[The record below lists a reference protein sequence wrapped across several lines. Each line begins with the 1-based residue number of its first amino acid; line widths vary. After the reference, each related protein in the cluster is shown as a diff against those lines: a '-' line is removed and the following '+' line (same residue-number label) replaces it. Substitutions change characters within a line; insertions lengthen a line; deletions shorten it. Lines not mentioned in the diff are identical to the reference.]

1 MRMIFRQRW
10 YKIMRERKSNL
21 RNRKIIGVIITAIIA
36 VCMITGSMS
45 CMSTTASANSK
56 ASYLKSYQKLVKKCS
71 RKFTYSGSQAEMNRE
86 ACAEY
91 KLWDN
96 DKNERFKLLR
106 TDEKIFTGNIFTTI
120 VDTETTCVKANQA
133 HLDIPFG
140 IMMDIF
146 PIDGCPKGK
155 FKRTMQKLNAMI
167 YSLFLAQIV
176 PENHGGIMAL
186 GSKFLLSIVKSPKA
200 REKKWRN
207 AERRM
212 SKYKISDCEYI
223 TELCEGVHSMQPE
236 YPKEWFASAVYRE
249 FEGLQMPIPV
259 GYDPYLKKAFGDYM
273 KLPPE
278 DKQKPHHDMILV
290 DTERSYKEV
299 LKGKKPSE
307 LL

>member
-1 MRMIFRQRW
+1 M
-10 YKIMRERKSNL
+10 EN
-21 RNRKIIGVIITAIIA
+21 
-36 VCMITGSMS
+36 
-45 CMSTTASANSK
+45 
-56 ASYLKSYQKLVKKCS
+56 QKLYEFTPETL
-71 RKFTYSGSQAEMNRE
+71 RKLQLKELDTLVYFKEFCDKNNLLFYLCGGCCIGSLRTGGFIPWDDDIDILMPRDDYEKL
-86 ACAEY
+86 Y

-96 DKNERFKLLR
+96 DKQERFKLLR

-290 DTERSYKEV
+290 DTEKSYKEV

>member
-1 MRMIFRQRW
+1 MENQKLYEFTPETLRKLQLKELDTLVYFKEFCDKNNLLFYLCGGCCIGSLRTGGFIPWDDDIDILMPRDDYEKL
-10 YKIMRERKSNL
+10 YKI
-21 RNRKIIGVIITAIIA
+21 
-36 VCMITGSMS
+36 
-45 CMSTTASANSK
+45 
-56 ASYLKSYQKLVKKCS
+56 
-71 RKFTYSGSQAEMNRE
+71 
-86 ACAEY
+86 
-91 KLWDN
+91 WDN
-96 DKNERFKLLR
+96 DKHERFKLLR

-273 KLPPE
+273 TLPPE

>member
-1 MRMIFRQRW
+1 MENQKLYEFTPETLRKLQLKELDTLVYFKEFCDKNNLLFYLCGGCCIGSLRTGGFIPWDDDIDILMPRDDYEKL
-10 YKIMRERKSNL
+10 YKI
-21 RNRKIIGVIITAIIA
+21 
-36 VCMITGSMS
+36 
-45 CMSTTASANSK
+45 
-56 ASYLKSYQKLVKKCS
+56 
-71 RKFTYSGSQAEMNRE
+71 
-86 ACAEY
+86 
-91 KLWDN
+91 WDN
-96 DKNERFKLLR
+96 DKHERFKLLR

-273 KLPPE
+273 TLPPE

-290 DTERSYKEV
+290 DTDRSYKEV

>member
-1 MRMIFRQRW
+1 M
-10 YKIMRERKSNL
+10 EN
-21 RNRKIIGVIITAIIA
+21 
-36 VCMITGSMS
+36 
-45 CMSTTASANSK
+45 
-56 ASYLKSYQKLVKKCS
+56 QKLYELTPETL
-71 RKFTYSGSQAEMNRE
+71 RKLQLKELDTLVYFKEFCDKNNLLFYLCGGCCIGSLRTGGFIPWDDDIDILMPRDDYEKL
-86 ACAEY
+86 Y

-96 DKNERFKLLR
+96 DKHERFKLLR

-273 KLPPE
+273 TPPPE

>member
-1 MRMIFRQRW
+1 M
-10 YKIMRERKSNL
+10 EN
-21 RNRKIIGVIITAIIA
+21 
-36 VCMITGSMS
+36 
-45 CMSTTASANSK
+45 
-56 ASYLKSYQKLVKKCS
+56 QKLYEFTPETL
-71 RKFTYSGSQAEMNRE
+71 RKLQLKELDTLVYFKEFCDKNNLLFYLCGGCCIGSLRTGGFIPWDDDIDILMPRDDYEKL
-86 ACAEY
+86 Y

-96 DKNERFKLLR
+96 GKQERFKLLR

-186 GSKFLLSIVKSPKA
+186 GSKFLLSIVSSPKA

-212 SKYKISDCEYI
+212 SKYKIADCEYI

-259 GYDPYLKKAFGDYM
+259 GYDLYLKKAFGDYM
-273 KLPPE
+273 TLPPK
-278 DKQKPHHDMILV
+278 DKQIPHHDMILV

>member
-1 MRMIFRQRW
+1 MENQKLYEFTP
-10 YKIMRERKSNL
+10 ETLRKLQLKELDTLVYFKEFCDKNNL
-21 RNRKIIGVIITAIIA
+21 LFYLCGG
-36 VCMITGSMS
+36 CCTGSLRTGGFIPWDDDIDILMPRDD
-45 CMSTTASANSK
+45 
-56 ASYLKSYQKLVKKCS
+56 YEKL
-71 RKFTYSGSQAEMNRE
+71 
-86 ACAEY
+86 Y

>member
-1 MRMIFRQRW
+1 M
-10 YKIMRERKSNL
+10 EN
-21 RNRKIIGVIITAIIA
+21 
-36 VCMITGSMS
+36 
-45 CMSTTASANSK
+45 
-56 ASYLKSYQKLVKKCS
+56 QKLYEFTPETL
-71 RKFTYSGSQAEMNRE
+71 RKLQLKELDTLVYFKEFCDKNNLLFYLCGGCCIGSLRTGGFIPWDDDIDILMPRDDYEKL
-86 ACAEY
+86 Y

-96 DKNERFKLLR
+96 DKHERFKLLR

-212 SKYKISDCEYI
+212 SKYKIADCEYV

-273 KLPPE
+273 TPPPE

>member
-1 MRMIFRQRW
+1 M
-10 YKIMRERKSNL
+10 EN
-21 RNRKIIGVIITAIIA
+21 
-36 VCMITGSMS
+36 
-45 CMSTTASANSK
+45 
-56 ASYLKSYQKLVKKCS
+56 QKLYEFTPETL
-71 RKFTYSGSQAEMNRE
+71 RKLQLKELDTLVYFKEFCDKNNLLFYLCGGCCIGSLRTGGFIPWDDDIDILMPRDDYEKL
-86 ACAEY
+86 Y

-96 DKNERFKLLR
+96 DKQERFKLLR

-273 KLPPE
+273 TPPPE

>member
-1 MRMIFRQRW
+1 M
-10 YKIMRERKSNL
+10 EN
-21 RNRKIIGVIITAIIA
+21 
-36 VCMITGSMS
+36 
-45 CMSTTASANSK
+45 
-56 ASYLKSYQKLVKKCS
+56 QKLYEFTPETL
-71 RKFTYSGSQAEMNRE
+71 RKLQLKELDTLVYFKEFCDKNNLLFYLCGGCCIGSLRTGGFIPWDDDIDILMPRDDYEKL
-86 ACAEY
+86 Y

-96 DKNERFKLLR
+96 DKHERFKLLR

-120 VDTETTCVKANQA
+120 VDTETTCVKANKA

>member
-1 MRMIFRQRW
+1 M
-10 YKIMRERKSNL
+10 EN
-21 RNRKIIGVIITAIIA
+21 
-36 VCMITGSMS
+36 
-45 CMSTTASANSK
+45 
-56 ASYLKSYQKLVKKCS
+56 QKLYEFTPETL
-71 RKFTYSGSQAEMNRE
+71 RKLQLKELDTLVYFKEFCDKNNLLFYLCGGCCIGSLRTGGFIPWDDDIDILMPRDDYEKL
-86 ACAEY
+86 Y

-96 DKNERFKLLR
+96 DKHERFKLLR

-186 GSKFLLSIVKSPKA
+186 GSKFLLSIVRSPKA

-212 SKYKISDCEYI
+212 SKYKIADCEYI

>member
-1 MRMIFRQRW
+1 M
-10 YKIMRERKSNL
+10 EN
-21 RNRKIIGVIITAIIA
+21 
-36 VCMITGSMS
+36 
-45 CMSTTASANSK
+45 
-56 ASYLKSYQKLVKKCS
+56 QKLYEFTPETL
-71 RKFTYSGSQAEMNRE
+71 RKLQLKELDTLVYFKEFCDKNNLLFYLCGGCCIGSLRTGGFIPWDDDIDILMPRDDYEKL
-86 ACAEY
+86 Y

-96 DKNERFKLLR
+96 DKQKRFKLLR

-186 GSKFLLSIVKSPKA
+186 GSKFLLSIVKSPEA

-299 LKGKKPSE
+299 LKGKKPSG

>member
-1 MRMIFRQRW
+1 M
-10 YKIMRERKSNL
+10 EN
-21 RNRKIIGVIITAIIA
+21 
-36 VCMITGSMS
+36 
-45 CMSTTASANSK
+45 
-56 ASYLKSYQKLVKKCS
+56 QKLYEFTPETL
-71 RKFTYSGSQAEMNRE
+71 RKLQLKELDTLVYFKEFCDKNNLLFYLCGGCCIGSLRTGGFIPWDDDIDILMPRADYEKL
-86 ACAEY
+86 Y

-96 DKNERFKLLR
+96 DKQERFKLLR

-186 GSKFLLSIVKSPKA
+186 GSKFLLSIVRSPKA

-212 SKYKISDCEYI
+212 SKYKIADCEYI

>member
-1 MRMIFRQRW
+1 MENQNLYEFTP
-10 YKIMRERKSNL
+10 ETLRKLQLKELDTLVYFKEFCDKNNL
-21 RNRKIIGVIITAIIA
+21 LFYLCGGCCIGSLR
-36 VCMITGSMS
+36 TGGFIPWDDDIDILMPRDD
-45 CMSTTASANSK
+45 
-56 ASYLKSYQKLVKKCS
+56 YEKL
-71 RKFTYSGSQAEMNRE
+71 
-86 ACAEY
+86 Y

-96 DKNERFKLLR
+96 DKHERFKLLR

-273 KLPPE
+273 TPPPE

>member
-1 MRMIFRQRW
+1 M
-10 YKIMRERKSNL
+10 EN
-21 RNRKIIGVIITAIIA
+21 
-36 VCMITGSMS
+36 
-45 CMSTTASANSK
+45 
-56 ASYLKSYQKLVKKCS
+56 QKLYEFTPETL
-71 RKFTYSGSQAEMNRE
+71 RKLQLKELDTLVYFKEFCDKNNLLFYLCGGCCIGSLRTGGFIPWDDDIDILMPRDDYEKL
-86 ACAEY
+86 Y

-96 DKNERFKLLR
+96 DKHERFKLLR
-106 TDEKIFTGNIFTTI
+106 TDEKIFTTI

-155 FKRTMQKLNAMI
+155 FKRTLQKLNAMI

-223 TELCEGVHSMQPE
+223 TELCEGVHSMQPQ

-273 KLPPE
+273 TPPPE

>member
-1 MRMIFRQRW
+1 M
-10 YKIMRERKSNL
+10 EN
-21 RNRKIIGVIITAIIA
+21 
-36 VCMITGSMS
+36 
-45 CMSTTASANSK
+45 
-56 ASYLKSYQKLVKKCS
+56 QKLYEFTPETL
-71 RKFTYSGSQAEMNRE
+71 RKLQLKELDTLVYFKEFCDKNNLLFYLCGGCCIGSLRTGGFIPWDDDIDILMPRDDYEKL
-86 ACAEY
+86 Y

-212 SKYKISDCEYI
+212 SKYKIADCEYI

>member
-1 MRMIFRQRW
+1 M
-10 YKIMRERKSNL
+10 EN
-21 RNRKIIGVIITAIIA
+21 
-36 VCMITGSMS
+36 
-45 CMSTTASANSK
+45 
-56 ASYLKSYQKLVKKCS
+56 QKLYEFTPETL
-71 RKFTYSGSQAEMNRE
+71 RKLQLKELDTLVYFKEFCDKNNLLFYLCGGCCIGSLRTGGFIPWDDDIDILMPRDDYEKL
-86 ACAEY
+86 Y

-96 DKNERFKLLR
+96 DKQERFKLLR

-212 SKYKISDCEYI
+212 SKYKIADCEYI

-273 KLPPE
+273 TLPPE

>member
-1 MRMIFRQRW
+1 M
-10 YKIMRERKSNL
+10 EN
-21 RNRKIIGVIITAIIA
+21 
-36 VCMITGSMS
+36 
-45 CMSTTASANSK
+45 
-56 ASYLKSYQKLVKKCS
+56 QKLYEFTPETL
-71 RKFTYSGSQAEMNRE
+71 RKLQLKELDTLVYFKEFCDKNNLLFYLCGGCCIGSLRTGGFIPWDDDIDILMPRDDYEKL
-86 ACAEY
+86 Y

-299 LKGKKPSE
+299 LNGKKPSE

>member
-1 MRMIFRQRW
+1 M
-10 YKIMRERKSNL
+10 EN
-21 RNRKIIGVIITAIIA
+21 
-36 VCMITGSMS
+36 
-45 CMSTTASANSK
+45 
-56 ASYLKSYQKLVKKCS
+56 QKLYEFTPETL
-71 RKFTYSGSQAEMNRE
+71 RKLQLKELDTLVYFKEFCDKNNLLFYLCGGCCIGSLRTGGFIPWDDDIDILMPRDDYEKL
-86 ACAEY
+86 Y

-96 DKNERFKLLR
+96 DKQERFKLLR

>member
-1 MRMIFRQRW
+1 M
-10 YKIMRERKSNL
+10 EN
-21 RNRKIIGVIITAIIA
+21 
-36 VCMITGSMS
+36 
-45 CMSTTASANSK
+45 
-56 ASYLKSYQKLVKKCS
+56 QKLYEFTPETL
-71 RKFTYSGSQAEMNRE
+71 RKLQLKELDTLVYFKEFCDKNNLLFYLCGGCCIGSLRTGGFIPWDDDIDILMPRDDYEKL
-86 ACAEY
+86 Y

-96 DKNERFKLLR
+96 DKQERFKLLR

-200 REKKWRN
+200 FLRYG
-207 AERRM
+207 
-212 SKYKISDCEYI
+212 S
-223 TELCEGVHSMQPE
+223 
-236 YPKEWFASAVYRE
+236 
-249 FEGLQMPIPV
+249 
-259 GYDPYLKKAFGDYM
+259 
-273 KLPPE
+273 
-278 DKQKPHHDMILV
+278 
-290 DTERSYKEV
+290 
-299 LKGKKPSE
+299 
-307 LL
+307 

>member
-1 MRMIFRQRW
+1 M
-10 YKIMRERKSNL
+10 EN
-21 RNRKIIGVIITAIIA
+21 
-36 VCMITGSMS
+36 
-45 CMSTTASANSK
+45 
-56 ASYLKSYQKLVKKCS
+56 QKLYEFTPETL
-71 RKFTYSGSQAEMNRE
+71 RKLQLKELDTLVYFKEFCDKNNLLFYLCGGCCIGSLRTGGFITWDDDIDILMPRDDYEKL
-86 ACAEY
+86 Y

-96 DKNERFKLLR
+96 DKHERFKLLR

>member
-1 MRMIFRQRW
+1 M
-10 YKIMRERKSNL
+10 EN
-21 RNRKIIGVIITAIIA
+21 
-36 VCMITGSMS
+36 
-45 CMSTTASANSK
+45 
-56 ASYLKSYQKLVKKCS
+56 QKLYEFTPETL
-71 RKFTYSGSQAEMNRE
+71 RKLQLKELDTLVYFKEFCDKNNLLFYLCGGCCIGSLRTGGFIPWDDDIDILMPRDDYEKL
-86 ACAEY
+86 Y

-96 DKNERFKLLR
+96 DKQERFKLLR

-212 SKYKISDCEYI
+212 SKYIISDCEYI

>member
-1 MRMIFRQRW
+1 M
-10 YKIMRERKSNL
+10 EN
-21 RNRKIIGVIITAIIA
+21 
-36 VCMITGSMS
+36 
-45 CMSTTASANSK
+45 
-56 ASYLKSYQKLVKKCS
+56 QKLYEFTPETL
-71 RKFTYSGSQAEMNRE
+71 RKLQLKELDTLVYFKEFCDKNNLLFYLCGGCCIGSLRTGGFIPWDDDIDILMPRDDYEKL
-86 ACAEY
+86 Y

-96 DKNERFKLLR
+96 DKHERFKLLR

-299 LKGKKPSE
+299 LKGKKTSE

>member
-1 MRMIFRQRW
+1 M
-10 YKIMRERKSNL
+10 EN
-21 RNRKIIGVIITAIIA
+21 
-36 VCMITGSMS
+36 
-45 CMSTTASANSK
+45 
-56 ASYLKSYQKLVKKCS
+56 QKLYEFTPETL
-71 RKFTYSGSQAEMNRE
+71 RKLQLKELDTLVYFKEFCDKNNLLFYLCGGCCIGSLRTGGFIPWDDDIDILMPRDDYEKL
-86 ACAEY
+86 Y

-96 DKNERFKLLR
+96 DKQERFKLLR

-212 SKYKISDCEYI
+212 SKYKIADCEYV

-273 KLPPE
+273 TPPPE

>member
-1 MRMIFRQRW
+1 M
-10 YKIMRERKSNL
+10 EN
-21 RNRKIIGVIITAIIA
+21 
-36 VCMITGSMS
+36 
-45 CMSTTASANSK
+45 
-56 ASYLKSYQKLVKKCS
+56 QKLYEFTPETL
-71 RKFTYSGSQAEMNRE
+71 RKLQLKELDTLVYFKEFCDKNNLLFYLCGGCCIGSLRTGGFIPWDDDIDILMPRDDYEKL
-86 ACAEY
+86 Y

-96 DKNERFKLLR
+96 DKHERFKLLR

-212 SKYKISDCEYI
+212 SKYKIADCEYI

-273 KLPPE
+273 TLPPE

-299 LKGKKPSE
+299 LKGKNPSE

>member
-1 MRMIFRQRW
+1 M
-10 YKIMRERKSNL
+10 EN
-21 RNRKIIGVIITAIIA
+21 
-36 VCMITGSMS
+36 
-45 CMSTTASANSK
+45 
-56 ASYLKSYQKLVKKCS
+56 QKLYEFTPETL
-71 RKFTYSGSQAEMNRE
+71 RKLQLKELDTLVYFKEFCDKNNLLFYLCGGCCIGSLRTGGFIPWDDDIDILMPRDDYEKL
-86 ACAEY
+86 Y

-96 DKNERFKLLR
+96 DKHERFKLLR

-273 KLPPE
+273 TPPPE

>member
-1 MRMIFRQRW
+1 M
-10 YKIMRERKSNL
+10 EN
-21 RNRKIIGVIITAIIA
+21 
-36 VCMITGSMS
+36 
-45 CMSTTASANSK
+45 
-56 ASYLKSYQKLVKKCS
+56 QKLYEFIPETL
-71 RKFTYSGSQAEMNRE
+71 RKLQLKELDTLVYFKEFCDKNNLLFYLCGGCCIGSLRTGGFIPWDDDIDILMPRDDYEKL
-86 ACAEY
+86 Y

-96 DKNERFKLLR
+96 DKQERFKLLR

-186 GSKFLLSIVKSPKA
+186 GSKFLLSIVRSPKA

-212 SKYKISDCEYI
+212 SKYKIADCEYI

-273 KLPPE
+273 TLPPE

>member
-1 MRMIFRQRW
+1 M
-10 YKIMRERKSNL
+10 EN
-21 RNRKIIGVIITAIIA
+21 
-36 VCMITGSMS
+36 
-45 CMSTTASANSK
+45 
-56 ASYLKSYQKLVKKCS
+56 QKLYEFTPETL
-71 RKFTYSGSQAEMNRE
+71 RKLQLKELDTLVYFKEFCDKNNLLFYLCGGCCIGSLRTGGFIPWDDDIDILMPRDDYEKL
-86 ACAEY
+86 Y

-96 DKNERFKLLR
+96 DKHERFKLLR

-223 TELCEGVHSMQPE
+223 TELCEGIHSMQPE

>member
-1 MRMIFRQRW
+1 M
-10 YKIMRERKSNL
+10 EN
-21 RNRKIIGVIITAIIA
+21 
-36 VCMITGSMS
+36 
-45 CMSTTASANSK
+45 
-56 ASYLKSYQKLVKKCS
+56 QKLYEFTPETL
-71 RKFTYSGSQAEMNRE
+71 RKLQLKELDTLVYFKEFCDKNNLLFYLCGGCCIGSLRTGGFIPWDDDIDILMPRDDYEKL
-86 ACAEY
+86 Y

-96 DKNERFKLLR
+96 DKQERFKLLR

-186 GSKFLLSIVKSPKA
+186 GSKFLLSIVRSPKA

-212 SKYKISDCEYI
+212 SKYKIADCEYI

>member
-1 MRMIFRQRW
+1 M
-10 YKIMRERKSNL
+10 EN
-21 RNRKIIGVIITAIIA
+21 
-36 VCMITGSMS
+36 
-45 CMSTTASANSK
+45 
-56 ASYLKSYQKLVKKCS
+56 QKLYEFTPETL
-71 RKFTYSGSQAEMNRE
+71 RKLQLKELDTLVYFKEFCDKNNLLFYLCGGCCIGSLRTGGFIPWDDDIDILMPRDDYEKL
-86 ACAEY
+86 Y

-96 DKNERFKLLR
+96 DKQERFKLLR

-236 YPKEWFASAVYRE
+236 YHKEWFASAVYRE

>member
-1 MRMIFRQRW
+1 M
-10 YKIMRERKSNL
+10 EN
-21 RNRKIIGVIITAIIA
+21 
-36 VCMITGSMS
+36 
-45 CMSTTASANSK
+45 
-56 ASYLKSYQKLVKKCS
+56 QKLYEFTPETL
-71 RKFTYSGSQAEMNRE
+71 RKLQLKELDTLVYFKEFCDKNNLLFYLCGGCCIGSLRTGGFIPWDDDIDILMPRDDYEKL
-86 ACAEY
+86 Y

-96 DKNERFKLLR
+96 DKQERFKLLR

-176 PENHGGIMAL
+176 PDNHGGIMAL

-273 KLPPE
+273 TPPPE

>member
-1 MRMIFRQRW
+1 M
-10 YKIMRERKSNL
+10 EN
-21 RNRKIIGVIITAIIA
+21 
-36 VCMITGSMS
+36 
-45 CMSTTASANSK
+45 
-56 ASYLKSYQKLVKKCS
+56 QKLYEFTPETL
-71 RKFTYSGSQAEMNRE
+71 RKLQLKELDTLVYFKEFCDKNNLLFYLCGGCCIGSLRTGGFIPWDDDIDILMPRDDYEKL
-86 ACAEY
+86 Y

-96 DKNERFKLLR
+96 DKQERFKLLR

-299 LKGKKPSE
+299 LKGKKHSE

>member
-1 MRMIFRQRW
+1 M
-10 YKIMRERKSNL
+10 EN
-21 RNRKIIGVIITAIIA
+21 
-36 VCMITGSMS
+36 
-45 CMSTTASANSK
+45 
-56 ASYLKSYQKLVKKCS
+56 QKLYEFTPETL
-71 RKFTYSGSQAEMNRE
+71 RKLQLKELDTLVYFKEFCNKNNLLFYLCGGCCIGSLRTGGFIPWDDDIDILMPRDDYEKL
-86 ACAEY
+86 Y

-96 DKNERFKLLR
+96 DKHERFKLLR

-186 GSKFLLSIVKSPKA
+186 GSKFLLSIVRSPKA

-212 SKYKISDCEYI
+212 SKYKIADCEYI

-273 KLPPE
+273 TLPPK
-278 DKQKPHHDMILV
+278 DKQIPHHDMILV

>member
-1 MRMIFRQRW
+1 M
-10 YKIMRERKSNL
+10 EN
-21 RNRKIIGVIITAIIA
+21 
-36 VCMITGSMS
+36 
-45 CMSTTASANSK
+45 
-56 ASYLKSYQKLVKKCS
+56 QKLYEFTPETL
-71 RKFTYSGSQAEMNRE
+71 RKLQLKELDTLVYFKEFCDKNNLLFYLCGGCCIGSLRTGGFIPWDDDIDILMPRDDYEKL
-86 ACAEY
+86 Y

-96 DKNERFKLLR
+96 DKHERFKLLR

-273 KLPPE
+273 TPPTE

>member
-1 MRMIFRQRW
+1 M
-10 YKIMRERKSNL
+10 EN
-21 RNRKIIGVIITAIIA
+21 
-36 VCMITGSMS
+36 
-45 CMSTTASANSK
+45 
-56 ASYLKSYQKLVKKCS
+56 QKLYEFTPETL
-71 RKFTYSGSQAEMNRE
+71 RKLQLKELDTLVYFKEFCDKNNLLFYLCGGCCIGSLRTGGFIPWDDDIDILMPRDDYEKL
-86 ACAEY
+86 Y

-96 DKNERFKLLR
+96 DRQERFKLLR

-212 SKYKISDCEYI
+212 SKYKIADCEYI

>member
-1 MRMIFRQRW
+1 M
-10 YKIMRERKSNL
+10 EN
-21 RNRKIIGVIITAIIA
+21 
-36 VCMITGSMS
+36 
-45 CMSTTASANSK
+45 
-56 ASYLKSYQKLVKKCS
+56 QKLYEFTPETL
-71 RKFTYSGSQAEMNRE
+71 RKLQLKELDTLVYFKEFCDKNNLLFYLCGGCCIGSLRTGGFIPWDDDIDILMPRDDYEKL
-86 ACAEY
+86 Y

-96 DKNERFKLLR
+96 DKHERFKLLR

-133 HLDIPFG
+133 LLDIPFG

-273 KLPPE
+273 TPPPE

>member
-1 MRMIFRQRW
+1 M
-10 YKIMRERKSNL
+10 EN
-21 RNRKIIGVIITAIIA
+21 
-36 VCMITGSMS
+36 
-45 CMSTTASANSK
+45 
-56 ASYLKSYQKLVKKCS
+56 QKLYEFTPETL
-71 RKFTYSGSQAEMNRE
+71 RKLQLKELDTLVYFKEFCDKNNLLFYLCGGCCIGSLRTGGFIPWDDDIDILMPRDDYEKL
-86 ACAEY
+86 Y

-96 DKNERFKLLR
+96 DKQERFKLLR

-155 FKRTMQKLNAMI
+155 FKRTTQKLNAMI

>member
-1 MRMIFRQRW
+1 MENQKRYEFTP
-10 YKIMRERKSNL
+10 ETLRKLQLKELDTLVYFKEFCDKNNL
-21 RNRKIIGVIITAIIA
+21 LFYLCGGCCIGSLR
-36 VCMITGSMS
+36 TGGFIPWDDDIDILMPRDD
-45 CMSTTASANSK
+45 
-56 ASYLKSYQKLVKKCS
+56 YEKL
-71 RKFTYSGSQAEMNRE
+71 
-86 ACAEY
+86 Y

-96 DKNERFKLLR
+96 DKQERFKLLR

-186 GSKFLLSIVKSPKA
+186 GSKFLLSIVRSPKA

-212 SKYKISDCEYI
+212 SKYKIADCEYI

-273 KLPPE
+273 TLPPE